1 MQDIKQ
7 DIKEEEIRFWEE
19 LNGLIIQMA
28 CLIERKRLG
37 KDVTTADLRK
47 AGKKVLCDLTEH
59 EK

>member
-1 MQDIKQ
+1 MQ